1 MPYALIPDGYTLKSV
16 TKLQKQAINE
26 QRRHDDVIAILENSQ
41 TPLVVAGIVTAFL
54 AGRAAD
60 SIIDDIKA
68 TGESLTER
76 GEQAIR
82 DSLAVAEK
90 ELISDPAS
98 WFSNQ
103 LGKIQNVDLSA
114 LEKLDIRRLA

>member
-1 MPYALIPDGYTLKSV
+1 MAL
-16 TKLQKQAINE
+16 
-26 QRRHDDVIAILENSQ
+26 LENSQ

-60 SIIDDIKA
+60 SLIDDLKEK
-68 TGESLTER
+68 GENITEKT
-76 GEQAIR
+76 EQAIR
-82 DSLAVAEK
+82 DSLEVAEK

-114 LEKLDIRRLA
+114 LEKLDIRRLG